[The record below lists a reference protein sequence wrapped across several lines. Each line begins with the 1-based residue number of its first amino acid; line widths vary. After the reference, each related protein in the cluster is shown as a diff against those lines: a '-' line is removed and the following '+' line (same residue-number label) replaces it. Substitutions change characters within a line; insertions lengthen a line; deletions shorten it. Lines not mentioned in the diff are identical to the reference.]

1 MILKKLLAIMTAAVL
16 AVCAAGC
23 GKNTGKATKHYMAAD
38 YELDDP
44 AQLDDWQ
51 INVLKS
57 KGLPTDYNKLKIGQR
72 DSIYRMGMMHRY
84 LVDKYGIEFEYRG
97 YYQSGFGQKEELIVM
112 PEGADRND
120 SRSIVSVRVKNGE
133 FSDNYGDYEVL
144 MYIGNMYEEHTKEF
158 FKSDRVKVYATDI
171 MVNRMSNTNF
181 EKGQK
186 FDNNL
191 SVGAV
196 MFISGDICDDSTYDR
211 FGQSV
216 LDIMNEY
223 ELVGYCRVTVVSDD
237 VLDNISFDNY
247 DDIYKGNDMITDG
260 DVKRDT
266 KRSYIRTSIRDG
278 KYVEEE

>member
-23 GKNTGKATKHYMAAD
+23 GKNTGKAPKHYMAAD

-84 LVDKYGIEFEYRG
+84 LVDKYGIEFEYAG

-112 PEGADRND
+112 PDGADRND

-133 FSDNYGDYEVL
+133 FSDNYGDYEIL
-144 MYIGNMYEEHTKEF
+144 MHIEKMYDDYARDYF
-158 FKSDRVKVYATDI
+158 GSDKVKVFAWN
-171 MVNRMSNTNF
+171 VNNN
-181 EKGQK
+181 ELGEID
-186 FDNNL
+186 FDNINTFDFKL
-191 SVGAV
+191 GVSSVV
-196 MFISGDICDDSTYDR
+196 FISSEICDKDKCETFAKSMLDYSSEKELAGRIRISTVKDVDIARLTNANCSDYYTDYFLVADYD
-211 FGQSV
+211 
-216 LDIMNEY
+216 I
-223 ELVGYCRVTVVSDD
+223 
-237 VLDNISFDNY
+237 IFDERRTDLY
-247 DDIYKGNDMITDG
+247 DCTH
-260 DVKRDT
+260 
-266 KRSYIRTSIRDG
+266 
-278 KYVEEE
+278 

>member
-1 MILKKLLAIMTAAVL
+1 MTAAVL

>member
-84 LVDKYGIEFEYRG
+84 LVDKYGIEFEYAG

-112 PEGADRND
+112 PDGADRKD
-120 SRSIVSVRVKNGE
+120 SRSLVSVRVKNGE

-144 MYIGNMYEEHTKEF
+144 MYIENMYEDYARDYF
-158 FKSDRVKVYATDI
+158 GSDKVKVFACEVGLNELGEVD
-171 MVNRMSNTNF
+171 
-181 EKGQK
+181 
-186 FDNNL
+186 FDNIDSFDYKL
-191 SVGAV
+191 GLQVAV
-196 MFISGDICDDSTYDR
+196 IISDEICDNNKCRDFS
-211 FGQSV
+211 QS
-216 LDIMNEY
+216 LMDY
-223 ELVGYCRVTVVSDD
+223 SRKLELVGNYRITVLKDVDISQLNYKNFTNYYDLKYLLYNFDIIFDD
-237 VLDNISFDNY
+237 ERA
-247 DDIYKGNDMITDG
+247 DIYEGN
-260 DVKRDT
+260 
-266 KRSYIRTSIRDG
+266 
-278 KYVEEE
+278 

>member
-112 PEGADRND
+112 PEGADRKD
-120 SRSIVSVRVKNGE
+120 SRSIVSVRVKDGE
-133 FSDNYGDYEVL
+133 FSDNYGDYEIL
-144 MYIGNMYEEHTKEF
+144 MHIEKMYDDYARDYF
-158 FKSDRVKVYATDI
+158 GSDKVKVFAHN
-171 MVNRMSNTNF
+171 VNDNQLG
-181 EKGQK
+181 EID
-186 FDNNL
+186 FDNTDTFDFKL
-191 SVGAV
+191 GISTVV
-196 MFISGDICDDSTYDR
+196 FIPSEICDKDKCEA
-211 FGQSV
+211 FAQSL
-216 LDIMNEY
+216 LDYSVEKK
-223 ELVGYCRVTVVSDD
+223 LVGTIRITTVKDVDIAKLTNANCSDYYTDYFLVSDYK
-237 VLDNISFDNY
+237 ISFDEDSTNLLELH
-247 DDIYKGNDMITDG
+247 IND
-260 DVKRDT
+260 
-266 KRSYIRTSIRDG
+266 
-278 KYVEEE
+278 